1 MTQNPNP
8 QRTRQRG
15 VTACVVAQAVCSLAY
30 LEVTL
35 AQEQDRVTID
45 ARRCLELEAADER
58 LACFEAQVGE
68 AQSRGS
74 PTPATAAA
82 PATAAT
88 PATAT
93 APATVATPATAVAPA
108 LSSQQSIPTVEVASL
123 PAEGAPA
130 DAPGQS
136 EWVGSV
142 TALRQREPNQYVI
155 TLDSGEVWQQRGAD
169 RYPLRVGQKVRIYQ
183 TRFGTR
189 LQADGVN
196 GFIHVF
202 RVP

>member
-8 QRTRQRG
+8 QRARQRG

-45 ARRCLELEAADER
+45 ARRCLELAAADER

-82 PATAAT
+82 PATEGT
-88 PATAT
+88 PATA
-93 APATVATPATAVAPA
+93 ATAVAPA
-108 LSSQQSIPTVEVASL
+108 PSSQQSIPTVEVASL

-142 TALRQREPNQYVI
+142 TALRQREPNQFVI
-155 TLDSGEVWQQRGAD
+155 TLDSG
-169 RYPLRVGQKVRIYQ
+169 
-183 TRFGTR
+183 
-189 LQADGVN
+189 
-196 GFIHVF
+196 
-202 RVP
+202 